1 MEKKCTQWPPKITLN
16 TYLVEFSEKFAIFSY
31 FSVSCDPLDG
41 GSVCRGS
48 LSCNM
53 FLGLPNNISSSS
65 SNLVASNA
73 CKIVA

>member
-41 GSVCRGS
+41 GSVYRGFS
-48 LSCNM
+48 QLQYV
-53 FLGLPNNISSSS
+53 FG
-65 SNLVASNA
+65 ATQQHQ
-73 CKIVA
+73 